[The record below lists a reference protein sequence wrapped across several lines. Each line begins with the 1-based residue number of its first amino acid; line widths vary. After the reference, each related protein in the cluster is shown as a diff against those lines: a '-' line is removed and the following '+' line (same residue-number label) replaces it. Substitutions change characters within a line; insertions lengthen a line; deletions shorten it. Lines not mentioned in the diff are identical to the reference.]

1 MHCVAGPLKRWCARS
16 TSVKSTMSAGRYFC
30 GKRPRRN
37 GLVSTFPVF
46 TYFRTSRVTCA
57 KLRPVTLLKYARI
70 APRCFRACAVYC
82 CCTSIRSVQSY
93 PSVRLWPVNSMPPL
107 ALKNSLICSAVRL
120 SAFCI
125 CTCTQP
131 LHAYPTSS
139 SFRIILYWNQA
150 RFQDHLVLDNS
161 VDERKRRAVLLYKV
175 STYLCTR
182 VFRGPTGRPRLP
194 EKVGCIAR

>member
-93 PSVRLWPVNSMPPL
+93 TSVRLWPVNSMPPL

-139 SFRIILYWNQA
+139 SFRIILYWNQT
-150 RFQDHLVLDNS
+150 RFQDHLALDNS
-161 VDERKRRAVLLYKV
+161 L
-175 STYLCTR
+175 
-182 VFRGPTGRPRLP
+182 GPDLAGWVYTDRIPSVQNG
-194 EKVGCIAR
+194 ESG